1 MTPARQGESNAIQTH
16 VYKGPLLEHGNSFES
31 AAKRHK
37 LTEHIETPNSVH
49 HVHHDPSIAK
59 HRRRDSQY
67 PIPLT
72 YKSTAIVAD
81 FRVVI
86 AEEYDEASERGVE
99 GSNID
104 RESYVGVWLALYDVD
119 RGGSVNG
126 DWYSSSPEPAAH
138 GELVLVHYF
147 FFCFLGGVTGRTVLM
162 PP

>member
-1 MTPARQGESNAIQTH
+1 MTPARQESNATETH
-16 VYKGPLLEHGNSFES
+16 VYKGPLLEHENLFES

-81 FRVVI
+81 CRVVI
-86 AEEYDEASERGVE
+86 AEGGRRGIRAR
-99 GSNID
+99 S
-104 RESYVGVWLALYDVD
+104 
-119 RGGSVNG
+119 RG
-126 DWYSSSPEPAAH
+126 
-138 GELVLVHYF
+138 
-147 FFCFLGGVTGRTVLM
+147 
-162 PP
+162 

>member
-1 MTPARQGESNAIQTH
+1 MSQARQESNTTEIYEA
-16 VYKGPLLEHGNSFES
+16 PLLEHENFFES

-49 HVHHDPSIAK
+49 HIHHDPSIAK

-81 FRVVI
+81 CRVVI
-86 AEEYDEASERGVE
+86 AEEDDEALERGGE

-104 RESYVGVWLALYDVD
+104 RESYVGVWLALCDID

-147 FFCFLGGVTGRTVLM
+147 FFCFLGGVTGRPVLM